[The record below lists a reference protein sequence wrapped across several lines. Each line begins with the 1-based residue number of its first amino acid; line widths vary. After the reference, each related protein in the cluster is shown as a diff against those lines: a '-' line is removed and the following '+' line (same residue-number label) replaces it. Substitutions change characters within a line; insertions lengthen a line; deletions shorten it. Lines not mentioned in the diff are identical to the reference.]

1 MDLHE
6 FQAKECF
13 ERHGIPV
20 ARGHVATTA
29 AEAAH
34 AAARL
39 GPPVVVKA
47 QVLTGGRGKAGGV
60 KLCRSA
66 EEARAAAQ
74 AILGMDIRGHAVR
87 TVLVDPAADIR
98 GELYLAVTNDRA
110 ARRPLIMASAAGG
123 MDIETVNS
131 ETPEAILRAHV
142 DPQIGLRD
150 YQVAGLASGLVRA
163 AGTALPAGLRQ
174 PFSALT
180 RSLYDCF
187 RATDATLCEINP
199 LAIVAEGGALAL
211 RALDGKMSIDD
222 NALFRQGA
230 LAELRDASAE
240 PAGETEARTSGIN
253 YVKLDGQI
261 GCMVNGAG
269 LAMATMDLVGHFGGA
284 HGIGPANFLDVSG
297 GASAAQVATG
307 LRIILS
313 DGNVRAVLINIF
325 GGITRGDEVA
335 RGIMAAL
342 QEVPTALPMTIRLAG
357 TNHEEGMRLLE
368 EAGLANVTVA
378 QSLQAAAQAAV
389 DAARSG

>member
-34 AAARL
+34 AAERL

-66 EEARAAAQ
+66 AEARAAAQ

-150 YQVAGLASGLVRA
+150 YQVAGLASGLARA

-199 LAIVAEGGALAL
+199 LAVVAEGDAVAL

-230 LAELRDASAE
+230 WRSCATRPPSRRARRRRARPAS
-240 PAGETEARTSGIN
+240 TT
-253 YVKLDGQI
+253 
-261 GCMVNGAG
+261 
-269 LAMATMDLVGHFGGA
+269 
-284 HGIGPANFLDVSG
+284 
-297 GASAAQVATG
+297 
-307 LRIILS
+307 
-313 DGNVRAVLINIF
+313 
-325 GGITRGDEVA
+325 
-335 RGIMAAL
+335 
-342 QEVPTALPMTIRLAG
+342 
-357 TNHEEGMRLLE
+357 
-368 EAGLANVTVA
+368 
-378 QSLQAAAQAAV
+378 
-389 DAARSG
+389 